1 MIKNIKRVGIIF
13 LAVAII
19 CLMVISCCLALNGK
33 FVENISASLDSGKD
47 IQTTVDFV
55 LQSGNHASKWNDAVT
70 QSANNDGKNV
80 NVVLNSDWIA
90 PTTGN
95 HNFGIGDGFFDG
107 AIYIPQYTTITLDL
121 NGKLIN
127 RGLTSVIYGGSVI
140 RVDGTLILKDSK
152 YSSTAVRD
160 AFYNDYTT
168 DLTTKSTGGI
178 TGGYSVG
185 GGGILV
191 RGGNLIMNGGKI
203 FDNKAS
209 SGGGGILFDSPD
221 TISDE
226 IKVII
231 NDGLIANNIALGNSG
246 DGSAIMVGSKNC
258 KVFMNGGIV
267 HNNSVEDAGAV
278 RISTG
283 YMEMTGGIIA
293 YNNNGGVWLDE
304 ATVEINGGI
313 ITKNKIGVKVAKS
326 LDVCKFYVGAGTQ
339 IYENYNAFESNADE
353 CNVYLVK
360 DNYIRVKDKLME
372 NGKATHVGITKDNV
386 SDGKILVNTKDYGGS
401 AGEQQKVNYS
411 FYYDIDSNGFDS
423 YFLSDDEDGNVI
435 FSKVSNEAEI
445 TFLDLS
451 WSVYSKSNNN
461 IYGISQEGYAI
472 VPYRTDGY
480 IVEYNGE
487 TGGIT
492 IGHVFDLIKEPG
504 TYAFICEEVN
514 KPSNYYQRC
523 IMKNCTFMLIIEGEQ
538 IAKPTGGNT
547 NTFTYDGNAKQFV
560 PSGYNENEMYI
571 YNNSATTAG
580 TYYAFITPKSPF
592 KWIGGSTELV
602 SYEYVIKPKKVEIP
616 KVAEDK
622 IVYNGNEQTFS
633 FTFDTDLME
642 LTSNKGTNVG
652 EYTAKLS
659 LKDSINYAW
668 TDGSNKPIDIKF
680 RIIHPGLVVKA
691 ESSYDY
697 IYLDKDGIRQTYKQN
712 DLIHKL
718 NDDSIYNNCNK
729 YVLGG
734 IKAGTTLSELLTNF
748 NNDSELIVV
757 KDCNGKIIENKEL
770 VATGYELILYT
781 DNSKQSVYDTIY
793 LSVLGDLTGD
803 GVINSA
809 DVNCIR
815 RIISN
820 EIEFNNI
827 PLEFQLAGLVEN
839 KGKITAIDSEVLWN
853 VVTKDF
859 DILNYFTKSESNLT
873 NEYVI
878 WEIEMTENSIFRT
891 STELNVTAI
900 QNGTVIGG
908 VQVGTTVEDFIDT
921 LVLQGFNRDNITIA
935 KPNFNN
941 ASETDI
947 IGTGWFVLY
956 EDKKLSVA
964 VLGDLTGDGMVNS
977 VDYLLLNRILNN
989 DLDEFSEIILMA
1001 MLVQNNGGITTADSA
1016 TIWEHI
1022 VCKIDI
1028 NSYI

>member
-1 MIKNIKRVGIIF
+1 M
-13 LAVAII
+13 
-19 CLMVISCCLALNGK
+19 
-33 FVENISASLDSGKD
+33 
-47 IQTTVDFV
+47 
-55 LQSGNHASKWNDAVT
+55 
-70 QSANNDGKNV
+70 
-80 NVVLNSDWIA
+80 
-90 PTTGN
+90 
-95 HNFGIGDGFFDG
+95 
-107 AIYIPQYTTITLDL
+107 
-121 NGKLIN
+121 
-127 RGLTSVIYGGSVI
+127 TSVISGGSVI

-209 SGGGGILFDSPD
+209 SGGGGILFDSPE
-221 TISDE
+221 TLSEE
-226 IKVII
+226 IKIII
-231 NDGLIANNIALGNSG
+231 NDGLIANNIAKGNSA
-246 DGSAIMVGSKNC
+246 DGSAMLVQGENC
-258 KVFMNGGIV
+258 KLFMNGGIV

-313 ITKNKIGVKVAKS
+313 ITKNKIGVRVAKS

-339 IYENYNAFESNADE
+339 IYENYRAFESNADE

-386 SDGKILVNTKDYGGS
+386 SEGQILVNTKDYGGS
-401 AGEQQKVNYS
+401 AGEQQKVKYS
-411 FYYDIDSNGFDS
+411 FYYDDDSDFMYSYLLFD
-423 YFLSDDEDGNVI
+423 DKDGNVI
-435 FSKVSNEAEI
+435 FQELRNELAEI
-445 TFLDLS
+445 KFLDLS
-451 WSVYSKSNNN
+451 WSVYAKSNNN

-480 IVEYNGE
+480 CVRYD
-487 TGGIT
+487 GGT
-492 IGHVFDLIKEPG
+492 IGYNFDLIKEPG
-504 TYAFICEEVN
+504 TYAFIYEDFDN
-514 KPSNYYQRC
+514 PSHIYETRIIDNH
-523 IMKNCTFMLIIEGEQ
+523 TFMVIIEGNEVR
-538 IAKPTGGNT
+538 KPTGGNT

-633 FTFDTDLME
+633 FTFNTDLME

-659 LKDSINYAW
+659 LKDSRNYAW
-668 TDGSNKPIDIKF
+668 NDGSNKPIDIKF
-680 RIIHPGLVVKA
+680 RIIHPGLVVKV

-712 DLIHKL
+712 NITHKL

-734 IKAGTTLSELLTNF
+734 IKAGTTLSELLTSF
-748 NNDSELIVV
+748 ENDSELIVV
-757 KDCNGKIIENKEL
+757 KNSINGKVIGNNEL
-770 VATGYELILYT
+770 LATGYELILYT
-781 DNSKQSVYDTIY
+781 DSSKQSVYDTIY

-809 DVNCIR
+809 DVNYSR
-815 RIISN
+815 RIASN
-820 EIEFNNI
+820 EIDFSKM

-839 KGKITAIDSEVLWN
+839 KGKITAIDSEILWN
-853 VVTKDF
+853 VVTKGF
-859 DILNYFTKSESNLT
+859 DILNYFNKSESNFA

-878 WEIEMTENSIFRT
+878 WGIEMTENSIFRK
-891 STELNVTAI
+891 STELNAATI
-900 QNGTVIGG
+900 QNGSVIGG
-908 VQVGTTVEDFIDT
+908 VQVGTIVGDFIST

-935 KPNFNN
+935 KPNFDN

-956 EDKKLSVA
+956 EDKMLSVA

-977 VDYLLLNRILNN
+977 ADYLLLNRILNN
-989 DLDEFSEIILMA
+989 DLDEFNEIILMA

-1022 VCKIDI
+1022 ICKVDI